1 MCTSTVRWS
10 ILLFSGL
17 ILPWHAAPGRAG
29 DGPPD
34 QARPSDPEPL
44 REKTVY
50 IPYDKLREVFE
61 REGRGVFLPYEEF
74 QELWRAAAE
83 RTRKPPDL
91 RPPIEALLSEVSSDA
106 TVSRDVVQVHATVS
120 IEVLTEGWHQIPLR
134 LSDAAVTSAVIAGQP
149 ARLVM
154 GPDGGHRLLIEK
166 KSKEPERIELAL
178 EYAKAFAKSP
188 GRNSVSF
195 DAPQAPVNRWRM
207 RIPEAGVKIDI
218 HPLIAATQVVTD
230 GAAPAG
236 KNETEVLAFV
246 GAAPSVRIDWTPR
259 AEGATGL
266 TALVSVQTV
275 QRMWI
280 HEGVLRSN
288 VQLTYD
294 IRRGALERLIVAVPA
309 DQKVVNVF
317 DANIRQW
324 SVEAAED
331 GQRINAELF
340 EPSRGTQEM
349 AVELERFS
357 EFSDAD
363 ELKAPVVH
371 AVGVGRQQGVVGI
384 GVAEGLRAEPIRWT
398 GLLQMDA
405 AEMPQPPA
413 GGAAAGPWALSYR
426 FAAVPYDL
434 ALRVEKIEARITV
447 DAFADVRLEPQEMVS
462 ELQAIYMI
470 EKAGVFAL
478 EFELPAGYAL
488 GSAHGFSAAGVESAA
503 VESQQV
509 SADDKARLTVNLSR
523 RAFGRVGC
531 AVTVHRA
538 VDEPDLRTPTGRTVE
553 LSVAV
558 PRAVGPFLER
568 TAGRLILRT
577 PESLR
582 VSPLKVEGLRSI
594 SVAEALADSSDA
606 AKAAPAEGAL
616 AFSFADEPVLL
627 ALQVERRK
635 PYVTARQF
643 LLAKIE
649 SGVVKYEATF
659 LYDIRYSDVESLRI
673 DLPRELVGRIHCDTK
688 SVRESVVEPTPED
701 SEEGYAALRLRGE
714 AKFTRDATVK
724 FSWETKLGS
733 LEVGESR
740 DIVVPR
746 LKPMDVDRA
755 WGQIVLAKA
764 ETIDIRPSG
773 AAASPTPT
781 GLRPIDPRHDLMDG
795 TAGLGAGEAAR
806 AFEFH
811 DDWALGVTATRYQ
824 LEEVKRTSIERA
836 SLRMVVTRGDRL
848 SVQALYRLR
857 SAHQRLALQ
866 LPPAVAFDTDP
877 VRINGRP
884 VSLERGKT
892 DEFFVPLKGQD
903 PDSPLVLE
911 VRYTLPQG
919 GTRLGFPA
927 FPSEPAVQKVYLT
940 AYLPPER
947 VFLGSMGPWT
957 DEQRWDWR
965 GGWQGFT
972 PTTKTH
978 DAALAT
984 WVTEGVSLP
993 ASPTESFQVDG
1004 RPYLFSAL
1012 QPAAPPEG
1020 MLSLVTIDEDWW
1032 NAIVVAVLLVGGVVL
1047 LRVASGTRL
1056 IAVGA
1061 FLSGCVLCGVFL
1073 PTFSMQ
1079 VLDVVTG
1086 GAILVVLLVWSVH
1099 HLVWVRPRDPA
1110 VLARKL
1116 AREDVRL
1123 ARIHAQMPQPAA
1135 VPSAPGH
1142 GQGGQHHD

>member
-1 MCTSTVRWS
+1 MSTHTVRWS
-10 ILLFSGL
+10 ILLFAGL
-17 ILPWHAAPGRAG
+17 ILPWHAALGRTAG
-29 DGPPD
+29 APPEKAP
-34 QARPSDPEPL
+34 QADPEQL

-50 IPYDKLREVFE
+50 IPYDKLRETFE

-74 QELWRAAAE
+74 QELWQAAAE
-83 RTRKPPDL
+83 RTRKPPDP
-91 RPPIEALLSEVSSDA
+91 RPPIEALVSEVTSDA
-106 TVSRDVVQVHATVS
+106 TVSRDVVEVRATVS
-120 IEVLTEGWHQIPLR
+120 IEVLTDGWHQVPLR

-149 ARLVM
+149 ARLVT
-154 GPDGGHRLLIEK
+154 GPDGGHRLLVEK
-166 KSKEPERIELAL
+166 KSKEPERIELTL
-178 EYAKAFAKSP
+178 VYAKAFTKSS
-188 GRNSVSF
+188 GRNSVSL
-195 DAPQAPVNRWRM
+195 DAPQAPVNRWRV

-218 HPLIAATQVVTD
+218 HPLIAATQVPND
-230 GAAPAG
+230 GAAPAR
-236 KNETEVLAFV
+236 KDETEVLAFV

-266 TALVSVQTV
+266 KALVSVQAV

-280 HEGVLRSN
+280 HEGVVRSN

-294 IRRGALERLIVAVPA
+294 IRRGALERLIVEVPA

-324 SVEAAED
+324 SVEPAGD
-331 GQRINAELF
+331 SQRINAELF
-340 EPSRGTQEM
+340 EPSQGTQEM

-357 EFSDAD
+357 EFSGAG
-363 ELKAPVVH
+363 ELKVPVIR

-405 AEMPQPPA
+405 AEMPKPPA

-426 FAAVPYDL
+426 FASVPYDL
-434 ALRVEKIEARITV
+434 ALRVGKIEPRITV
-447 DAFADVRLEPQEMVS
+447 DAFADMRLEPQEIVS
-462 ELQAIYMI
+462 ELQAIYTI
-470 EKAGVFAL
+470 EKAGVFGL
-478 EFELPAGYAL
+478 EFELPQGYAL
-488 GSAHGFSAAGVESAA
+488 RSVRGFSAADVEPAA
-503 VESQQV
+503 VESSQV
-509 SADDKARLTVNLSR
+509 SADNKTRLTVNLSR

-531 AVTVHRA
+531 TVTVHRSL
-538 VDEPDLRTPTGRTVE
+538 DEPDLLIPTGKTVDVA
-553 LSVAV
+553 VAV
-558 PRAVGPFLER
+558 PRAVGRFLER
-568 TAGRLILRT
+568 TAGRFILRT

-582 VSPLKVEGLRSI
+582 VSPLKAEGLRSI
-594 SVAEALADSSDA
+594 SVAEALADIIDA
-606 AKAAPAEGAL
+606 SKPATAEGAL
-616 AFSFADEPVLL
+616 AFSFAGEPVSLV
-627 ALQVERRK
+627 LQVERRK

-673 DLPRELVGRIHCDTK
+673 DVPSDLVGRIHCDTK
-688 SVRESVVEPTPED
+688 GVRESVVGPTPKD
-701 SEEGYAALRLRGE
+701 TEEGYAALRLRGE

-724 FSWETKLGS
+724 FSWEAKLDS

-740 DIVVPR
+740 DILVPR

-755 WGQIVLAKA
+755 WGQIALAKA
-764 ETIDIRPSG
+764 ETIDLRTSG
-773 AAASPTPT
+773 GAASPTPT

-795 TAGLGAGEAAR
+795 AAGLGAGEAAR

-811 DDWALGVTATRYQ
+811 DDWALVVTATRYK

-836 SLRMVVTRGDRL
+836 LLRIVVTRGDRL
-848 SVQALYRLR
+848 SVQALYRIR

-866 LPPAVAFDTDP
+866 LPTAVSFDTDP
-877 VRINGRP
+877 VRVNGRP

-892 DEFFVPLKGQD
+892 DEFFVPLKGQN
-903 PDSPLVLE
+903 PDSPFVLE

-919 GTRLGFPA
+919 GARLGFPV
-927 FPSEPAVQKVYLT
+927 FPSEPAVQKVCLT
-940 AYLPPER
+940 VYLPPER
-947 VFLGSMGPWT
+947 VFLGSTGPWT
-957 DEQRWDWR
+957 DEQRWDGR
-965 GGWQGFT
+965 DWQGFLPT
-972 PTTKTH
+972 PKTH
-978 DAALAT
+978 EAALAQ
-984 WVTEGVSLP
+984 WVTDGVLLP
-993 ASPTESFQVDG
+993 ANPTETFQVDG

-1032 NAIVVAVLLVGGVVL
+1032 NAIVVAVLLVSGVVL
-1047 LRVASGTRL
+1047 LHVASGTRF
-1056 IAVGA
+1056 IGVGA

-1079 VLDVVTG
+1079 ILNVVTG
-1086 GAILVVLLVWSVH
+1086 CAIIVVLLVWLVH

-1110 VLARKL
+1110 VLARKR

-1123 ARIHAQMPQPAA
+1123 ARIRAQMPQPAA
-1135 VPSAPGH
+1135 VTSVSVQIEGGERH
-1142 GQGGQHHD
+1142 G

>member
-1 MCTSTVRWS
+1 VCTPAVRWS
-10 ILLFSGL
+10 ILLFAGL
-17 ILPWHAAPGRAG
+17 ILPWHAAPGRAA
-29 DGPPD
+29 DAPPEK
-34 QARPSDPEPL
+34 APPVDPERL

-50 IPYDKLREVFE
+50 IPYDKLREIFE

-83 RTRKPPDL
+83 RTRRPPDL
-91 RPPIEALLSEVSSDA
+91 KPPIEALLSEVSSDA

-120 IEVLTEGWHQIPLR
+120 IEVLTEGWHQVPLR

-149 ARLVM
+149 ARLVT

-166 KSKEPERIELAL
+166 RSKEPERIELTL

-195 DAPQAPVNRWRM
+195 DAPQAPVNRWRV

-218 HPLIAATQVVTD
+218 HPLIAATQVPTD
-230 GAAPAG
+230 GAAPAR
-236 KNETEVLAFV
+236 KDETEVLAFV

-266 TALVSVQTV
+266 KALVSVQTV

-294 IRRGALERLIVAVPA
+294 IRRGALERLIVEVSA

-324 SVEAAED
+324 SVEPAGD
-331 GQRINAELF
+331 FQRINAELF

-357 EFSDAD
+357 EFSGAD
-363 ELKAPVVH
+363 ELRAPVVR

-405 AEMPQPPA
+405 AEMPKPPA

-426 FAAVPYDL
+426 FASVPYDL
-434 ALRVEKIEARITV
+434 ALRVEKIEPRITV

-462 ELQAIYMI
+462 ELQAIYTI
-470 EKAGVFAL
+470 EKAGVFGL
-478 EFELPAGYAL
+478 EFELPQGYTL
-488 GSAHGFSAAGVESAA
+488 RSVHGFSAAGVEPAA

-509 SADDKARLTVNLSR
+509 SADDRTRLTVNLSR

-531 AVTVHRA
+531 TVSVRRA
-538 VDEPDLRTPTGRTVE
+538 VDEPDLRTPTGKTVD
-553 LSVAV
+553 VAVVV

-582 VSPLKVEGLRSI
+582 VSPLKAEGLRSI
-594 SVAEALADSSDA
+594 SVAEALADRSDA
-606 AKAAPAEGAL
+606 SKAAPAEGAL
-616 AFSFADEPVLL
+616 AFSFADQPVSL

-659 LYDIRYSDVESLRI
+659 LYDIRYSDVESFRI
-673 DLPRELVGRIHCDTK
+673 DVPRDLVGRIHCDTK
-688 SVRESVVEPTPED
+688 GVRESVVEPTPKD
-701 SEEGYAALRLRGE
+701 TEEGYAALRLRGE
-714 AKFTRDATVK
+714 AKFTRDASVK
-724 FSWETKLGS
+724 FSWEVKLES

-740 DIVVPR
+740 DIAVPR

-755 WGQIVLAKA
+755 WGQIALAKA

-773 AAASPTPT
+773 GATSPTPT

-795 TAGLGAGEAAR
+795 AAGLGAGEAAR

-811 DDWALGVTATRYQ
+811 DDWALVVTATRYQ

-836 SLRMVVTRGDRL
+836 LLRMVVTRGDRL
-848 SVQALYRLR
+848 SVQALYRIR

-866 LPPAVAFDTDP
+866 LPTAVSFDTDP

-892 DEFFVPLKGQD
+892 DEFFVPLKGQN
-903 PDSPLVLE
+903 PDLPFVLE

-919 GTRLGFPA
+919 GTRFSFPV
-927 FPSEPAVQKVYLT
+927 FPSEPAVQKVYVT
-940 AYLPPER
+940 AYVPPDR
-947 VFLGSMGPWT
+947 VLLGSMGPWT
-957 DEQRWDWR
+957 DEQSWDWR
-965 GGWQGFT
+965 DWQGFMPT
-972 PTTKTH
+972 PKTH
-978 DAALAT
+978 DAALAQ

-993 ASPTESFQVDG
+993 ASPTGSFQVDG

-1012 QPAAPPEG
+1012 QPAAPPGG
-1020 MLSLVTIDEDWW
+1020 MLSLVTIDENWW

-1047 LRVASGTRL
+1047 LRVASGTRF

-1073 PTFSMQ
+1073 PTLSMQ
-1079 VLDVVTG
+1079 ILDVVTG
-1086 GAILVVLLVWSVH
+1086 CAILVVLLVWLVH
-1099 HLVWVRPRDPA
+1099 HLVWVRPRDPT
-1110 VLARKL
+1110 VLARKQ
-1116 AREDVRL
+1116 AREEVRL
-1123 ARIHAQMPQPAA
+1123 ARIRAQMPQPAA
-1135 VPSAPGH
+1135 ATAAPVQGE
-1142 GQGGQHHD
+1142 GGQHHG